1 MTNPY
6 SSRHDMNYCFV
17 HSISFLIKIKRTK
30 LKCKEIYK
38 EASSLNNNKN
48 NNESTSKIFL

>member
-1 MTNPY
+1 MTNTY

-48 NNESTSKIFL
+48 NNESTSKKIL